1 MITARPSS
9 YSVWRP
15 KLSVYALAC
24 ALFTPILA
32 LWLRGLEFDLLA
44 PDRES
49 SIYILAS
56 FVATGAALAL
66 FRADHPIYRFFAL
79 HDITQITKA
88 TIFSVALASMF
99 AFTITRLEAIPRS
112 IPIIH
117 AALLIMALTARGAL
131 NRWRDHA
138 ERAAH
143 GASHTGEMQNIIVIH
158 ANRMAMMFIN
168 MVETL
173 GYKNQRVLCILDNKA
188 QLINRS
194 INGYAIIGAPSE
206 LKAIIQDYEVHG
218 VTVHKVMV
226 AGSIKDLGSALVQ
239 DLAQISQ
246 IHNIVVDF
254 FADIFSFTP
263 GMDDAAEMDR
273 ATSTT
278 SFAASP
284 TGLAKRT
291 FDVAVALAA
300 TCFLSPLIFVTGLAV
315 AVDVGWP
322 LFFWQH
328 RLGKNGQVL
337 RIYKFRT
344 LPVIRRGEGETLA
357 VQCEPSKIG
366 ALLRATRFDELPQ
379 LWHILK
385 GEMSVVGPRPLLP
398 RDQPDDFELRLSVP
412 PGLSGWAQVCGG
424 KLLNAEEKNALD
436 LFYISTASVLFD
448 LKIIIL
454 TLRTVFRGE
463 RRDEAAIAE
472 ARAALLSQTT
482 SIHRWAPEERPAL
495 GSSRFEQP

>member
-24 ALFTPILA
+24 AFFTPILA
-32 LWLRGLEFDLLA
+32 LWLRGLDFNLLA

-49 SIYILAS
+49 SIYILSA
-56 FVATGAALAL
+56 FAATAVSLAF

-79 HDITQITKA
+79 HDIIQITKA
-88 TIFSVALASMF
+88 AIFSVALASMF
-99 AFTITRLEAIPRS
+99 AFTITRLDAIPRS

-117 AALLIMALTARGAL
+117 AALLIMALAARGGL

-138 ERAAH
+138 ERASH
-143 GASHTGEMQNIIVIH
+143 GESRGTEMQNIIIIH
-158 ANRMAMMFIN
+158 ANRMATMFIN

-173 GYKNQRVLCILDNKA
+173 GYKNQRILCILDDKA
-188 QLINRS
+188 HLINRS
-194 INGYAIIGAPSE
+194 INGYAVIGAPSE
-206 LKAIIQDYEVHG
+206 LKSIIRDYEVHG

-226 AGSIKDLGSALVQ
+226 AGSVKDLGSDLVQ
-239 DLAQISQ
+239 DLAKASQ
-246 IHNIVVDF
+246 IHNVAIDF
-254 FADIFSFTP
+254 FADMFSFDSSADEASEASRAPSANGDVP
-263 GMDDAAEMDR
+263 G
-273 ATSTT
+273 
-278 SFAASP
+278 P
-284 TGLAKRT
+284 VGLAKRA
-291 FDVAVALAA
+291 FDVTAALTAA
-300 TCFLSPLIFVTGLAV
+300 FFLSPLIFVTGLAV
-315 AVDVGWP
+315 AADVGWP

-328 RLGKNGQVL
+328 RLGRNGQVL

-344 LPVIRRGEGETLA
+344 LPVSRRSEDAQNAAQG
-357 VQCEPSKIG
+357 EPSRIG
-366 ALLRATRFDELPQ
+366 ALLRALRFDELPQ

-424 KLLNAEEKNALD
+424 KLLNADEKNALD
-436 LFYISTASVLFD
+436 LFYISNASVLFD

-454 TLRTVFRGE
+454 TLRTVFLGE
-463 RRDEAAIAE
+463 QRDEDAIAE
-472 ARAALLSQTT
+472 ARAALAQTT
-482 SIHRWAPEERPAL
+482 SVHRWIPGERPAL
-495 GSSRFEQP
+495 GSSGFERQ